1 MTVMTV
7 FLGYSLIRTAT
18 VTPTFFYPKRK
29 AQDKQGVSPALRES
43 RGNVWHTTLQG
54 KV

>member
-1 MTVMTV
+1 MVVIFGASHVNVWVAFIGFFLPLVMA
-7 FLGYSLIRTAT
+7 FA
-18 VTPTFFYPKRK
+18 
-29 AQDKQGVSPALRES
+29 SPALRES